1 MAAHKS
7 STHSFRKTV
16 LFTGPEMEVFRA
28 QMAQAED
35 TSSLERVVYRALD
48 WGLKHQSSK
57 SPYSTPT
64 KVHLQ
69 LRRGQSEAELW
80 WNVLAPDALNL
91 LRQIH
96 PVFEHAGG
104 GPVNSSGLNKAPYGV
119 FFDQTTSPVLVE
131 SVYDDVE
138 AQTNQALNEASSLQQ
153 WYTALLDALPHWY
166 ARHRGIP
173 LQDPAMNVYREEAER
188 LKQERLKY
196 WVQRTNFHRGVPVF
210 SSTSY
215 ANEGRIE
222 RPLSIA
228 MLVACPLIQMQTN
241 VGYAVVRTI
250 DLESSRAIQTRC
262 RPYLDAHRLLH
273 GINMPSFEIKN
284 ILEAESPTFADLP
297 ELPSSSFTI

>member
-64 KVHLQ
+64 WVHLQ

-104 GPVNSSGLNKAPYGV
+104 GPVNSSGLSKAPYGV
-119 FFDQTTSPVLVE
+119 FLIKPLVRYWWSPFTTM
-131 SVYDDVE
+131 
-138 AQTNQALNEASSLQQ
+138 
-153 WYTALLDALPHWY
+153 WKH
-166 ARHRGIP
+166 
-173 LQDPAMNVYREEAER
+173 
-188 LKQERLKY
+188 K
-196 WVQRTNFHRGVPVF
+196 
-210 SSTSY
+210 
-215 ANEGRIE
+215 RIK
-222 RPLSIA
+222 P
-228 MLVACPLIQMQTN
+228 
-241 VGYAVVRTI
+241 
-250 DLESSRAIQTRC
+250 
-262 RPYLDAHRLLH
+262 
-273 GINMPSFEIKN
+273 
-284 ILEAESPTFADLP
+284 
-297 ELPSSSFTI
+297 